1 MTILKKTVRRK
12 CAKLFGRY
20 SLIVQLEPG
29 DILSMRES
37 HSRKWYSVSLEG
49 LYIQMVKSKV
59 GMQRELDKK

>member
-12 CAKLFGRY
+12 CAKPFGRY